1 MLINKYKPKTLKE
14 IIGQEKPLEELKK
27 YVLNNKPVL
36 IQGNVGIGK
45 TTSIHAL
52 ANDLDY
58 EILEINAGDLRN
70 KEQIQ
75 NIVVNNIKQASLFKK
90 NKLVLLDEIDGI
102 NKEDRGGLTELLKE
116 LEDSNYPII
125 LTANDISDSK
135 FSLLRK
141 KCKLIKFNDLN
152 YLTITKILRE
162 IIKKEN
168 LRLNEEFLKKI
179 AINSKGDARAAI
191 NDLNLVLQDNI
202 IDLDERE
209 KEDNIINILKTIFKT
224 KNIELLK
231 KVFENSKEDLDE
243 ILLWIDE
250 NLAKEYSKND
260 LAKAYYYLSK
270 ADIFRKRIIKQQ
282 YWRFLYQQNLLMG
295 FGVSLSKNNI
305 NNNFLNYTRTQR
317 ILKIWTYNQKNA
329 KRNETIK
336 KIFPKL
342 HLSKNKLLKEL
353 PYLKLIFKNND
364 LSEKFNLKKEELDYL
379 I

>member
-1 MLINKYKPKTLKE
+1 M
-14 IIGQEKPLEELKK
+14 
-27 YVLNNKPVL
+27 
-36 IQGNVGIGK
+36 
-45 TTSIHAL
+45 
-52 ANDLDY
+52 
-58 EILEINAGDLRN
+58 
-70 KEQIQ
+70 
-75 NIVVNNIKQASLFKK
+75 
-90 NKLVLLDEIDGI
+90 
-102 NKEDRGGLTELLKE
+102 
-116 LEDSNYPII
+116 
-125 LTANDISDSK
+125 
-135 FSLLRK
+135 
-141 KCKLIKFNDLN
+141 
-152 YLTITKILRE
+152 RE

>member
-1 MLINKYKPKTLKE
+1 
-14 IIGQEKPLEELKK
+14 
-27 YVLNNKPVL
+27 
-36 IQGNVGIGK
+36 
-45 TTSIHAL
+45 
-52 ANDLDY
+52 
-58 EILEINAGDLRN
+58 
-70 KEQIQ
+70 
-75 NIVVNNIKQASLFKK
+75 
-90 NKLVLLDEIDGI
+90 
-102 NKEDRGGLTELLKE
+102 
-116 LEDSNYPII
+116 
-125 LTANDISDSK
+125 
-135 FSLLRK
+135 
-141 KCKLIKFNDLN
+141 
-152 YLTITKILRE
+152 
-162 IIKKEN
+162 
-168 LRLNEEFLKKI
+168 
-179 AINSKGDARAAI
+179 
-191 NDLNLVLQDNI
+191 LQDNI

>member
-1 MLINKYKPKTLKE
+1 
-14 IIGQEKPLEELKK
+14 
-27 YVLNNKPVL
+27 
-36 IQGNVGIGK
+36 
-45 TTSIHAL
+45 
-52 ANDLDY
+52 
-58 EILEINAGDLRN
+58 
-70 KEQIQ
+70 
-75 NIVVNNIKQASLFKK
+75 
-90 NKLVLLDEIDGI
+90 
-102 NKEDRGGLTELLKE
+102 
-116 LEDSNYPII
+116 
-125 LTANDISDSK
+125 
-135 FSLLRK
+135 
-141 KCKLIKFNDLN
+141 
-152 YLTITKILRE
+152 LRE